1 MKFISIASLLAL
13 SFVVLTSVP
22 VLAAQI
28 AHPAKLT
35 RSARH
40 KGAACRVACRQAVF
54 GTCIERESGV
64 QDRSLPKAPK
74 DDWPA
79 NMILDSFRSY
89 VASNVGKMAAPYA
102 I

>member
-1 MKFISIASLLAL
+1 MKFISIASLLA
-13 SFVVLTSVP
+13 FVVLTSVP

-54 GTCIERESGV
+54 GTCIEREPGV

>member
-1 MKFISIASLLAL
+1 MKFKSIAGLLAL

-22 VLAAQI
+22 VLAAQT
-28 AHPAKLT
+28 AHRAKLT

-40 KGAACRVACRQAVF
+40 RDAACRQAVF
-54 GTCIERESGV
+54 GTRIEREPGV

-89 VASNVGKMAAPYA
+89 VASNAGKMVAPYT